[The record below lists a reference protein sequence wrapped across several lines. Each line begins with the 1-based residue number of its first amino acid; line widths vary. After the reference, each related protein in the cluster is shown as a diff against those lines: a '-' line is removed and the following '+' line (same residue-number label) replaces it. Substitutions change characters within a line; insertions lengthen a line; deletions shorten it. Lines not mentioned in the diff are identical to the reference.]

1 MSSILEKSLLTRLR
15 DKNTGTALFR
25 ETAEKLTH
33 ILAEKSFHYLKG
45 KKMAVQTP
53 LAKTTGFA
61 LTDKII
67 LVPIWRAGLAFLP
80 VFLSY
85 FKEAK
90 VGFIGL
96 KRDEK
101 TAEPREYYRNIPK
114 ITKDDLVIVLDPMIA
129 TGGSAVAAL
138 RALKER
144 GAREKQIVFVAFI
157 AAPSGLRRVRR
168 KFPAV
173 KVIVSSVEKG
183 LNKDKFILPGLGDFG
198 DRFFGTV

>member
-1 MSSILEKSLLTRLR
+1 MSSIMEKSLLTRLR
-15 DKNTGTALFR
+15 DRKTGTALFR

-33 ILAEKSFHYLKG
+33 LLAEKSFHYLKG
-45 KKMAVQTP
+45 KKISVQTP

-61 LTDKII
+61 LADKIM

-129 TGGSAVAAL
+129 TGGSALAAL
-138 RALKER
+138 RILESQGIKENRIIFVSLICAPQGLK
-144 GAREKQIVFVAFI
+144 
-157 AAPSGLRRVRR
+157 RV
-168 KFPAV
+168 KKNFPKI
-173 KVIVSSVEKG
+173 KVITVSVEKG
-183 LNKDKFILPGLGDFG
+183 LSKDKFILPGIGDFG

>member
-1 MSSILEKSLLTRLR
+1 MPSIMEKSLLTRLR
-15 DKNTGTALFR
+15 DRKTGTALFR

-33 ILAEKSFHYLKG
+33 LLAEKSFHYLKG

-61 LTDKII
+61 LSGNIV
-67 LVPIWRAGLAFLP
+67 LVPILRAGLGFLP
-80 VFLSY
+80 TFLYY
-85 FKEAK
+85 FKNAK
-90 VGFIGL
+90 IGFIGL

-101 TAEPREYYRNIPK
+101 TAEPREYYRNLPK
-114 ITKDDLVIVLDPMIA
+114 IAKTDQVIALDPMIA